1 MKTTAHILI
10 TLALLPAALVYFTTP
25 TFAQELR
32 TGQIATNMEV
42 KDASAKTGDI
52 VSKSNEGLVK
62 SKAAYD
68 KNLFGV
74 VVENPNVV
82 FNKPAVGL
90 TPVISYGETLVRVSD
105 RGGKIKSGDFIT
117 SSKQTGVGQKAIES
131 GFILGKAL
139 QDLKEKE
146 GLIAVF
152 VNIQYRNVAAE
163 PSFGKIFTF
172 LATAIERPE
181 NLPEVLRYLFALLVG
196 GGAFFLGFVSF
207 GRSLRTGVEAIGRNP
222 LARTSIQIAM
232 LLNLT
237 GITLLTAAGIGLAL
251 FVILY
256 F

>member
-1 MKTTAHILI
+1 MKKSAHIFI
-10 TLALLPAALVYFTTP
+10 TFALLPAALVCLTIP

-32 TGQIATNMEV
+32 SGQIATNMEV
-42 KDASAKTGDI
+42 KEVGAKTGDI
-52 VSKSNEGLVK
+52 LTKSNDGLVK

-74 VVENPNVV
+74 VIENPNVV
-82 FNKPAVGL
+82 FNKPAKGL
-90 TPVISYGETLVRVSD
+90 VPVISYGETLVRVSD
-105 RGGKIKSGDFIT
+105 SAGKIKSGDFIT
-117 SSKQTGVGQKAIES
+117 SSKTPGIGQKAIES

-146 GLIAVF
+146 GLINVF
-152 VNIQYRNVAAE
+152 VNIQYRNIEAE

-222 LARTSIQIAM
+222 LARTSIQVAM

-237 GITLLTAAGIGLAL
+237 GITLLTAAGVGLAL